1 MLMMRSRVFKY
12 VAVLAVALTGLAA
25 PAASAATKPAASKPA
40 QDQTWIG
47 QVQRHGNHFDYVG
60 QPCPVGA
67 GMLCANYIA
76 HYRIVPLNA
85 AAGRALQGV
94 NGRQARLEGLLTPN
108 RKPGPHNGTLK
119 VHKVQAWPPPP
130 PPASGVEGHITA
142 GPTCPVVN
150 PAHPCPDRPV
160 ETKVR
165 LLRADGS
172 IAAKGQSAKDGAFRI
187 AAAAGHYD
195 LVADNSGVTPL
206 CGPVAVDVRDGRFTH
221 ADLMCDT
228 GIR

>member
-1 MLMMRSRVFKY
+1 MLMTRSRLFKY

-25 PAASAATKPAASKPA
+25 PAASAATKPAP
-40 QDQTWIG
+40 DQTWIG

-67 GMLCANYIA
+67 GMLCANYVA

-85 AAGRALQGV
+85 AAGRALQRV
-94 NGRQARLEGLLTPN
+94 NGRQARLEGLLSPN
-108 RKPGPHNGTLK
+108 QKPGPHNGTLK

-130 PPASGVEGHITA
+130 TAASGVEGHVTA
-142 GPTCPVVN
+142 GPTCPVVR
-150 PAHPCPDRPV
+150 PDQPCPDRPV

-172 IAAKGQSAKDGAFRI
+172 IAAKGQSDQDGAFRI
-187 AAAAGHYD
+187 AAPAGHYD
-195 LVADNSGVTPL
+195 LVADYSGPNPQ
-206 CGPVAVDVRDGRFTH
+206 CGPVPVDVRNGRFTH
-221 ADLMCDT
+221 ADLQCDT